1 MPRNPPTDRIN
12 ASTALLFIAISVISP
27 TVSSFWLVTDRP
39 FSLDENIS
47 SLDTVE
53 NLASAGALPVVLWS
67 SAANTGLA
75 STASDAA
82 ISANFFILS
91 SREAIVLLLNARM
104 EQWFRAR
111 IDFASGCG
119 ALRLVVEQTKQRLC
133 RIVRTE
139 RRNGHYWLVARA
151 APAGCGVAH
160 YRGQSSR
167 DRVRVAQI
175 GIGEHH
181 DHGAVRLGC

>member
-1 MPRNPPTDRIN
+1 MPRKPPTDRIS

-27 TVSSFWLVTDRP
+27 TVSFFWLVTDRP

-91 SREAIVLLLNARM
+91 SSEAIVLLLNARM
-104 EQWFRAR
+104 EQWFRVR
-111 IDFASGCG
+111 IDFVSGCC
-119 ALRLVVEQTKQRLC
+119 ALRLVIEQPKQRRC
-133 RIVRTE
+133 RILRTQ
-139 RRNGHYWLVARA
+139 RRNRHDWLVARS
-151 APAGCGVAH
+151 APAGCRMAP
-160 YRGQSSR
+160 YRRQCPCE
-167 DRVRVAQI
+167 RVRVA
-175 GIGEHH
+175 
-181 DHGAVRLGC
+181 